1 MSDKYIVK
9 VQTETTGT
17 KVLIYPENRDFQVE
31 ISGDDAKRIIDTYGL
46 GVLSRTFAEAEV
58 DQNGLLHLGNEL
70 EEQGW

>member
-9 VQTETTGT
+9 VQTEMTGT
-17 KVLIYPENRDFQVE
+17 KVLVYPENRDFQIE
-31 ISGDDAKRIIDTYGL
+31 LRGDDAKRIIDCYGL
-46 GVLSRTFAEAEV
+46 GVMSRTFVQAEV